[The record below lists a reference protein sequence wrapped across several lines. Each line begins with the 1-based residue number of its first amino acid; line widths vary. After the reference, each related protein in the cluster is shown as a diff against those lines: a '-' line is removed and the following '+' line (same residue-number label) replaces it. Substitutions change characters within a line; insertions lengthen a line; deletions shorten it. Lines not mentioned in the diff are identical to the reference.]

1 MLCWILCGL
10 GSVQTN
16 IFKGIIDVTWQSRVL
31 VNLHLESILLYCKS
45 VDYYFFFVTQDVK
58 RQSSYGTGSNCK

>member
-31 VNLHLESILLYCKS
+31 VNLHLESILLYSKS

-58 RQSSYGTGSNCK
+58 